1 MSDIDQMR
9 RNVLI
14 SGAAVAAGIG
24 LPLAATAAQP
34 SKELNG

>member
-1 MSDIDQMR
+1 MSDIDETR

-24 LPLAATAAQP
+24 LPFAASALNL
-34 SKELNG
+34 SKELRK

>member
-1 MSDIDQMR
+1 MSEFDEVR

-24 LPLAATAAQP
+24 LPWRQRPLNP
-34 SKELNG
+34 SKELNK

>member
-14 SGAAVAAGIG
+14 SGAALAAGIG
-24 LPLAATAAQP
+24 LPLAATPLNP
-34 SKELNG
+34 SKELNR